1 MVDVAYMRVCILN
14 ECVGYFLVYRNNNLL
29 ARGFLSGHVDAR
41 LRFVL
46 ATIDDLLDLINLV
59 VLEFWEH
66 LFDLESVHCC
76 IRVLGFKRSHMP
88 KLLLNPRTLIQQ

>member
-76 IRVLGFKRSHMP
+76 IRVLGFKRS
-88 KLLLNPRTLIQQ
+88 LGI